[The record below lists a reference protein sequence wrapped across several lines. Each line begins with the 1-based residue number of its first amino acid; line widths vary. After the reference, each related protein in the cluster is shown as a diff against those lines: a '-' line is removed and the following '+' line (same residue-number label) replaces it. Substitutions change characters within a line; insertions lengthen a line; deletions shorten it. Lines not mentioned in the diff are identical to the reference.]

1 MSYNIL
7 APSLLF
13 SSVRLPEEILEF
25 NEIYQWPYRSKL
37 IIEIILKLQ
46 IDIICFQELE
56 EEDNEDFLNKLKE
69 NNFDYRFKKRP
80 KQNKIELKEG
90 CGIFYNINK
99 FELIESFELEYK
111 CKDSFIVNKENVAIF
126 ILLKNKIEY
135 KNVKNNDLLLIVCSH
150 LLFNDKRGDIKLGQI
165 YELQKSISAIK
176 IKYKQFNIR
185 IIFCCD
191 LNSTEISNIYEYLT
205 NNFLNCEFVDIRILS
220 GQKYSKF
227 KSNEFNYEYYMN
239 NKKIKLTLDYSN
251 FENNQN
257 WFNEIINVY
266 PLIKQNEDKLNK
278 NTKIELIK
286 NEYYDESENL
296 ILKNENVL
304 ISCYKEII
312 GNEPEITFYTDG
324 YRGTVDYIFH
334 SINNLKAKQIL
345 KIPSISDLENKE
357 INLIPNENNPS
368 DHFPIVSDIE
378 FI

>member
-266 PLIKQNEDKLNK
+266 PIIKQNEDKLNK